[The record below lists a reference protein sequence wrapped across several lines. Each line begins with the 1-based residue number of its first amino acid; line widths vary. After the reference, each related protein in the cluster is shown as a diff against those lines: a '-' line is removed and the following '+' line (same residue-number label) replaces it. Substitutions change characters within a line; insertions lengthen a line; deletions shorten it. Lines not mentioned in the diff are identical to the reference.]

1 MNLEADVCVIGAGV
15 AGLRCAIELQDR
27 GFQVMVIEAGD
38 EVGGRIRT
46 DTINGYKLDRGF
58 QVLLT
63 AYAECSRVLDF
74 DGLQL
79 GMFDP
84 GAWIW
89 TGGPKLAKVIDPWR
103 RPGQIFQAAFSPVGT
118 IKDKWKV
125 AGLRKRLSR
134 TAIEQIYRGDEST
147 AMDYLRALG
156 FSDSFIEQFFRPF
169 YSGIF
174 LETDLSTANTMFEFV
189 FKMFGRGYAALPA
202 GGMQA
207 IPDQL
212 LGQLQED
219 TVHLGSP
226 VESVTARGATL
237 ASGAIVNARAVIV
250 ATDMSAASQL
260 TEGVVEDRGW
270 NATQCFY
277 FSADETP
284 LPSPMIALNGQGKG
298 YINNIAVPSDVS
310 AGYAPSDKSLIC
322 VSTNSVVESSTIR
335 NELKTWFGSVVDDW
349 SEIQR
354 YTIPQSLPRQSPGDN
369 GYGHSA
375 LNLENGIW
383 VCGDYRFSSSTEGAM
398 QSGRAVGEAVAA
410 HLAES

>member
-27 GFQVMVIEAGD
+27 GFQVLVLEAGD

-46 DTINGYKLDRGF
+46 DAINGYRLDRGF

-63 AYAECSRVLDF
+63 AYAECSRVLDY
-74 DGLQL
+74 DALQL
-79 GMFDP
+79 GTFEP

-103 RPGQIFQAAFSPVGT
+103 RPGQVIQAAFSPVGT

-125 AGLRKRLSR
+125 AGLRKRLSG

-147 AMDYLRALG
+147 TMDYLRALG

-174 LETDLSTANTMFEFV
+174 LENDLNTANTMFEFV

-212 LGQLQED
+212 HSRLRAD
-219 TVHLGSP
+219 TVRLDSP
-226 VESVTARGATL
+226 IESIAAKVATL
-237 ASGAIVNARAVIV
+237 ASGTTVNTRAVV
-250 ATDMSAASQL
+250 LATDMSTASQL
-260 TEGVVEDRGW
+260 TGGVIEDRGW

-298 YINNIAVPSDVS
+298 YINNIAVPSDVRS
-310 AGYAPSDKSLIC
+310 GYAPTGQVSHLC
-322 VSTNSVVESSTIR
+322 V
-335 NELKTWFGSVVDDW
+335 
-349 SEIQR
+349 
-354 YTIPQSLPRQSPGDN
+354 Y
-369 GYGHSA
+369 
-375 LNLENGIW
+375 
-383 VCGDYRFSSSTEGAM
+383 
-398 QSGRAVGEAVAA
+398 
-410 HLAES
+410 